1 MSISC
6 AQCHEDD
13 DEDEDDDDDDD
24 DDDDMMMMICVLP
37 ETDVHFAFRCRLVP
51 VHCMPNVTKT
61 VSRTS
66 LSTECLSAEP
76 FNLNSVSFSQAIYTS
91 DVSSA
96 RQNSVPM

>member
-1 MSISC
+1 MPIARGSVGVMVNAGQEWSIM
-6 AQCHEDD
+6 AVNGQCRCPSSSLSFIEDK
-13 DEDEDDDDDDD
+13 
-24 DDDDMMMMICVLP
+24 
-37 ETDVHFAFRCRLVP
+37 P

>member
-1 MSISC
+1 MLIMMFMLMMLMLMKVEQVPTFCTAKAMDGSFAECSV
-6 AQCHEDD
+6 EDK
-13 DEDEDDDDDDD
+13 
-24 DDDDMMMMICVLP
+24 
-37 ETDVHFAFRCRLVP
+37 P
-51 VHCMPNVTKT
+51 VYCMPNVTKT